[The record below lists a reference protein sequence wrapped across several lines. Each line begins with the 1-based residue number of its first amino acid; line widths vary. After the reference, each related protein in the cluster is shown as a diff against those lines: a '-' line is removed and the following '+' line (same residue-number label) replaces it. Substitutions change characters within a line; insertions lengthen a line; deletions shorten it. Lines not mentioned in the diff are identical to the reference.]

1 MKNYI
6 GIYITILA
14 VMLTASCK
22 KFIDE
27 KQVSILTN
35 DYYNTEQGVED
46 LVKSAYERT
55 RIKFEYEQAY
65 ALWNFG
71 VDEFTIGDQFNF
83 EWFNKYDSRLN
94 PGGGTGETYLSD
106 LWSANYDGINRCNLG
121 LERIPIVPGVRLL
134 ATSDQRKQRMAELR
148 FLRGY
153 YYFQLVQQFGG
164 LPITTI
170 SSEGIR
176 TEFPRSSVAETYLQ
190 IIGDL
195 KMAADSLNPTTT
207 EFGRAT
213 KAAAMH
219 FLAKAYLT
227 RGSAIAEQRGQK
239 ATDMD
244 SAAYYAEQV
253 ISGVAGGGF
262 VLATDYKDLWKG
274 VYPEDNPT
282 WILPTLGNS
291 GVAPVAPN
299 TSAYTTSI
307 NAQKSKEILFSA
319 QWNNKPALTGRFGN
333 QTHMYFGCAYE
344 NSPSEVGVTRDVH
357 GGRPFR
363 RLQPTDYAMDIYDRK
378 NDSRFYKEFR
388 VVHYS
393 NVNQTSARFTA
404 ANAPDPSFV
413 GKTRFGIGDTAILF
427 LMNKP
432 ENPVSIADLDFA
444 AGSKFRY
451 KVYARYWRDTGGN
464 LKRGFGFGG
473 VVPSG
478 ANSTTSSQGKYLTL
492 IKYQD
497 PFRAAFNDQA
507 GFKDGILARL
517 GETYLIA
524 AEANGRKSAP
534 DFVKALTYIN
544 ALRTR
549 AAYKANE
556 RRPEAVMFEGVLP
569 TDVASTTTLMQATDV
584 LWTTN
589 AASEMYPAS
598 AATSQQRF
606 IHFILNE
613 RARELCGELYR
624 WEDLVR
630 TETLVTRTRQF
641 NTDAALGIQDY
652 HKLRPVPQREIDLTT
667 INGAT
672 LTPEQK
678 KAYQNP
684 GY

>member
-1 MKNYI
+1 MKKYI
-6 GIYITILA
+6 GLYIGVLVLMFT
-14 VMLTASCK
+14 VSCK

-55 RIKFEYEQAY
+55 RFKFEYEQSY
-65 ALWNFG
+65 CLWNFG
-71 VDEFTIGDQFNF
+71 VDEFTVGDQFNF

-94 PGGGTGETYLSD
+94 PAGGTGETYLTD
-106 LWSANYDGINRCNLG
+106 LWAADYDGINRCNLG
-121 LERIPIVPGVRLL
+121 LERIPVVPGARLL
-134 ATSDQRKQRMAELR
+134 ATPEQRKQRMAELR

-153 YYFQLVQQFGG
+153 YYFQLVQQFGSIP
-164 LPITTI
+164 LST
-170 SSEGIR
+170 SSSSGIR
-176 TEFPRSSVAETYLQ
+176 TEFAKSPVAAVYEQ
-190 IIGDL
+190 IITDL
-195 KMAADSLNPTTT
+195 RQAADSLAPTAT

-213 KAAAMH
+213 RAAAMH

-227 RGSAIAEQRGQK
+227 RGSAVTAQRGQK
-239 ATDMD
+239 PTDMD
-244 SAAYYAEQV
+244 SAAYYAEAV
-253 ISGVAGGGF
+253 INGVAGGGYT
-262 VLATDYKDLWKG
+262 LAADYRDLWKG

-299 TSAYTTSI
+299 SSAYSASI
-307 NAQKSKEILFSA
+307 TAQKNKEILFSA

-333 QTHMYFGCAYE
+333 QTHMYYGYAYE
-344 NSPSEVGVTRDVH
+344 NSPTEVGMTRDVH

-388 VVHYS
+388 IVNYS
-393 NVNQTSARFTA
+393 NANQTSAKFTA
-404 ANAPDPSFV
+404 ANAPNPSLV

-427 LMNKP
+427 FMNRP
-432 ENPVSIADLDFA
+432 DNPVTMADLDFA
-444 AGSKFRY
+444 AGSRFRY
-451 KVYARYWRDTGGN
+451 KVYARYWQDGNGN
-464 LKRGFGFGG
+464 LKKGFGYGG

-492 IKYQD
+492 IKFQD
-497 PFRAAFNDQA
+497 PFRTAFNDQA

-534 DFVKALTYIN
+534 DFVKALFYIN

-549 AAYKANE
+549 AAYKMNE
-556 RRPEAVMFEGVLP
+556 KRPEAVMFENTAVNDLS
-569 TDVASTTTLMQATDV
+569 STATQMTATDA
-584 LWTTN
+584 LWTTD
-589 AASEMYPAS
+589 AASEMYPP
-598 AATSQQRF
+598 TVTTNEQRF
-606 IHFILNE
+606 IHFMLNE
-613 RARELCGELYR
+613 RCRELCGELYR

-630 TETLVTRTRQF
+630 TETLVSRTRYF
-641 NTDAALGIQDY
+641 NADASLGIQDY
-652 HKLRPVPQREIDLTT
+652 HTLRPIPQREIDLTT
-667 INGAT
+667 IDGKPLSA
-672 LTPEQK
+672 EQK
-678 KAYQNP
+678 KNYQNP

>member
-1 MKNYI
+1 MKKYFS
-6 GIYITILA
+6 IYITILA
-14 VMLTASCK
+14 VMFAASCK

-55 RIKFEYEQAY
+55 RFKFEYEQAY

-71 VDEFTIGDQFNF
+71 VDEFTVGDQFNF

-94 PGGGTGETYLSD
+94 PAGGTGETYLSD

-121 LERIPIVPGVRLL
+121 LERIPVVPGVRLL
-134 ATSDQRKQRMAELR
+134 ATADQRKQRMAELR
-148 FLRGY
+148 FLRGF

-164 LPITTI
+164 LPITTT

-176 TEFPRSSVAETYLQ
+176 TEFARSSVADTYLQ

-227 RGSAIAEQRGQK
+227 RGSAVAEQRGQK
-239 ATDMD
+239 PTDMD

-253 ISGVAGGGF
+253 ITGVAGGGY
-262 VLATDYKDLWKG
+262 VLATDYKDLWRG

-307 NAQKSKEILFSA
+307 NAQKNKEILFSA

-388 VVHYS
+388 IAHYS

-413 GKTRFGIGDTAILF
+413 GKTRFGIG
-427 LMNKP
+427 
-432 ENPVSIADLDFA
+432 
-444 AGSKFRY
+444 
-451 KVYARYWRDTGGN
+451 
-464 LKRGFGFGG
+464 
-473 VVPSG
+473 
-478 ANSTTSSQGKYLTL
+478 
-492 IKYQD
+492 
-497 PFRAAFNDQA
+497 
-507 GFKDGILARL
+507 
-517 GETYLIA
+517 
-524 AEANGRKSAP
+524 
-534 DFVKALTYIN
+534 
-544 ALRTR
+544 
-549 AAYKANE
+549 
-556 RRPEAVMFEGVLP
+556 
-569 TDVASTTTLMQATDV
+569 
-584 LWTTN
+584 
-589 AASEMYPAS
+589 
-598 AATSQQRF
+598 
-606 IHFILNE
+606 
-613 RARELCGELYR
+613 
-624 WEDLVR
+624 
-630 TETLVTRTRQF
+630 
-641 NTDAALGIQDY
+641 
-652 HKLRPVPQREIDLTT
+652 
-667 INGAT
+667 
-672 LTPEQK
+672 
-678 KAYQNP
+678 
-684 GY
+684 